1 MPYLILPYL
10 QMPRPRT
17 SIAHRTRAACT
28 VRPLHTPVALAA
40 LCCCLW
46 GGQIFAQSTAQEV
59 TPNPADAATPDA
71 HNLPSKL
78 KSSPMLQELLSD
90 DMRRLAPTFIF
101 GDRMSGRTDLETTI
115 EGNAVLRR
123 AGTVLRADRLDY
135 YQPEDLLKARGN
147 VQMNRLGN
155 VYAGPEA
162 QIKIDAMEGFI
173 VAPTYKFARSQGHG
187 EAERIDFVDEQRSV
201 ARNVRYTTCE
211 RKPGPSWLPDW
222 VLQASQVKF
231 DTESQVGE
239 ASGVVLRF
247 KDVPIL
253 AAPFITF
260 PLSDARKS
268 GWLPA
273 TFNIDNTSG
282 VEVAMP
288 YYWNIAPNR
297 DATITPSLLTK
308 RGLNVSSEFRY
319 LESNYNG
326 TARVDYMPNDRLTGG
341 ARWGVASSH
350 TGGRGTDWGS
360 LTGRVS
366 VNRVGDNDYWSDFP
380 RSISSL
386 TQRQL
391 PSEIGASWG
400 LGAWSADAKL
410 LRYQTLQSVSSPIVP
425 AYDRLPQLTARYTK
439 PNVRGFDLG
448 LELDTTRFVSNAA
461 LTGQPNARRSYAL
474 ATVSRPWV
482 APGWFFTPKLQLH
495 TGAYQFDSGLTA
507 ASALGAT
514 ALGRTVPTASFDSGL
529 IFERNASYFGRSFL
543 QTLEPRAFYVY
554 TPFRDQ
560 SAIPV
565 YDTGAKDF
573 NFASIYT
580 ENAFAGNDRI
590 SDNNLLTVGV
600 TSRFLDPASGAEV
613 LRLGY
618 AQRLR
623 FKDQNVTL
631 PAGLPYTDR
640 LSDMLFG
647 ATVNWSPHWAS
658 DSTVQYNP
666 KLRESER
673 ATMSARYTPSN
684 YRVLSATYRLQRD
697 VSKQLDLGWQWPL
710 NDLWGGKD
718 TSNAPSSPGQGLGE
732 GRWYGVGRLNF
743 NLIDRKIVDLVA
755 GFEYDAGCWL
765 GRVVVERLQTTAAT
779 ANKKISFQLELSGFS
794 RLSLGNNPLRSLQQN
809 VPRYQLLREKTTA
822 PSRFSNYE

>member
-1 MPYLILPYL
+1 MPSLILPIS
-10 QMPRPRT
+10 QMPRHCTPF
-17 SIAHRTRAACT
+17 AHSLRAA
-28 VRPLHTPVALAA
+28 RAAPPLHTPVALAA

-46 GGQIFAQSTAQEV
+46 GGQVFAQNTA
-59 TPNPADAATPDA
+59 PNPSAATAPDTEIA
-71 HNLPSKL
+71 PVRL

-101 GDRMSGRTDLETTI
+101 GDRLSGSPDLETTI

-123 AGTVLRADRLDY
+123 AGTVLRADRIDY
-135 YQPEDLLKARGN
+135 YQPDDLLKARGN
-147 VQMNRLGN
+147 VHMNRLGN
-155 VYAGPEA
+155 VYEGPQA

-173 VAPTYKFARSQGHG
+173 IAPTYKFARTQGHG
-187 EAERIDFVDEQRSV
+187 QADRIDFVDEQRSV

-247 KDVPIL
+247 KDVPII
-253 AAPFITF
+253 AAPYITF

-273 TFNIDNTSG
+273 TLNIDNTSG

-297 DATITPSLLTK
+297 DATITPSVLSK
-308 RGLNVSSEFRY
+308 RGVNVSSEFRY
-319 LESNYNG
+319 LEPNYNG
-326 TARVDYMPNDRLTGG
+326 TARVDYMANDRLTGG
-341 ARWGVASSH
+341 ARWGIASNH
-350 TGGRGTDWGS
+350 MGGLNTSWGS
-360 LTGRVS
+360 INSRFS
-366 VNRVGDNDYWSDFP
+366 INRVGDNDYWSDFP
-380 RSISSL
+380 RSISTL

-391 PSEIGASWG
+391 PTEIGVSWG

-410 LRYQTLQSVSSPIVP
+410 LRYQTLQSLSSPIVP
-425 AYDRLPQLTARYTK
+425 AYDRLPQLTARYTQ
-439 PNVRGFDLG
+439 PNLRGFNLG
-448 LELDTTRFVSNAA
+448 LELDTTHFITNSA
-461 LTGQPNARRSYAL
+461 LTGQPNARRSFAL
-474 ATVSRPWV
+474 ATASRPWV
-482 APGWFFTPKLQLH
+482 APGWFVTPKLQLH

-507 ASALGAT
+507 PSALGVT
-514 ALGRTVPTASFDSGL
+514 GLGRTVPTASIDSGL
-529 IFERNASYFGRSFL
+529 IFERDASYFGRSFL

-560 SAIPV
+560 SVIPI

-590 SDNNLLTVGV
+590 SDNNLLTLGV
-600 TSRFLDPASGAEV
+600 TSRLLDPASGAEV
-613 LRLGY
+613 MRASF

-631 PAGLPYTDR
+631 PAGLPDKDR

-666 KLRESER
+666 KLRQSER
-673 ATMSARYTPSN
+673 ATMGARYTPSN
-684 YRVLSATYRLQRD
+684 YRVVSATYRLQRD

-718 TSNAPSSPGQGLGE
+718 APNAIHTPGQGLGE

-743 NLIDRKIVDLVA
+743 NLQDRKIVDLVA

-765 GRVVVERLQTTAAT
+765 GRVVVERLQTTT
-779 ANKKISFQLELSGFS
+779 SSANKKISFQLELSGFS
-794 RLSLGNNPLRSLQQN
+794 RLSVGNNPLRSLQQN